1 MFITLKS
8 IIIFSQN
15 LIDFYLQNSTG
26 FDIEQQIKENLVRQ
40 LHHFPSG
47 TSSKTI
53 VHYAQMIESGRFCA
67 FDYGDDGNLEYY
79 QQTEPPAVNLTNVT
93 PPIALYLSKVEFT
106 CPLTRP

>member
-1 MFITLKS
+1 
-8 IIIFSQN
+8 
-15 LIDFYLQNSTG
+15 
-26 FDIEQQIKENLVRQ
+26 
-40 LHHFPSG
+40 
-47 TSSKTI
+47 
-53 VHYAQMIESGRFCA
+53 MIESGRFCA